1 MILKPLSFYCTTC
14 VFISLSLLSTYCGY
28 SLRDFASFYLFIFF
42 KLCPNLWFHKWW
54 CELQAVIFTSFFSV
68 SLSHHCT
75 CVWICETGDKFSFV
89 RSLQCERREVRWQ
102 KCFGLDFS
110 DKSPPGAFV
119 LFLPDAESVV
129 LWNHV
134 SFSIFRLPILTS
146 KCDPVRTALICFS
159 CFVVD
164 VCFALMKSHPF

>member
-1 MILKPLSFYCTTC
+1 MSSSLWAYFPHTVGVLYMILHL
-14 VFISLSLLSTYCGY
+14 FI
-28 SLRDFASFYLFIFF
+28 YLFFLNYALTCDFINDDVNYKQSFLLLF
-42 KLCPNLWFHKWW
+42 LVCLCLTT
-54 CELQAVIFTSFFSV
+54 VRV
-68 SLSHHCT
+68 

-102 KCFGLDFS
+102 KLFGLDFS

-119 LFLPDAESVV
+119 LFLPDVESVV

-164 VCFALMKSHPF
+164 VCFTLMKSHPF